1 MPLCTPLTGLP
12 EGGHSLGR
20 VGHAWLGQQP
30 PCVPDT
36 ASGDCQARGGG
47 AAGRPMGVKRWG
59 WDFPEGPVV
68 RTQRSQCGNGRGSI
82 PGWGTKI
89 PNGTARLKKRERERG
104 TKVEEGRE

>member
-1 MPLCTPLTGLP
+1 M
-12 EGGHSLGR
+12 
-20 VGHAWLGQQP
+20 
-30 PCVPDT
+30 PDT